1 MRTVWTDVDGI
12 RMHAA
17 VGGRGS
23 PVVLLHGY
31 GVSGAYMLPL
41 ARRLTPFAKVLVPDL
56 PGQGKSGRNGGGCGI
71 GEFADVLGEWL
82 DAVELVRPA
91 FVANS
96 FGCQIVTELAVRRP
110 NRVGPMVLVGPTI
123 DPARRSAPRQLAGAL
138 RDAKREPFSLLGR
151 ASRDNAA
158 AGLRHLLPT
167 ARSALAD
174 RIEERLPKLEQR
186 VVVVFGENDGFI
198 GLEWATEA
206 AVLLPRGRLVVVPG
220 EPHAVHYTRPDLVA
234 DIVRELLVEERQD
247 AVGQLARRLEHR
259 DMSAGDVDDARLG
272 DQLVPLR
279 GNARRDE
286 PVVLSPH
293 E

>member
-1 MRTVWTDVDGI
+1 MRTAWTDVDGI
-12 RMHAA
+12 RMHAV

-41 ARRLTPFAKVLVPDL
+41 ARRITPFASVFVPDL
-56 PGQGKSGRNGGGCGI
+56 PGQGKSGRNGGGFGI

-82 DAVELVRPA
+82 DAVEVVRPA
-91 FVANS
+91 VVANS

-110 NRVGPMVLVGPTI
+110 NRIGPMVLVGPTI
-123 DPARRSAPRQLAGAL
+123 DPARRSAPHQLVGAL
-138 RDAKREPFSLLGR
+138 RDAKREPFSLLGV

-158 AGLRHLLPT
+158 AGLRQLLPT

-174 RIEERLPKLEQR
+174 RIEERLPRLDQR
-186 VVVVFGENDGFI
+186 VVVVVGENDGFV
-198 GLEWATEA
+198 GPDWAKEA
-206 AVLLPRGRLVVVPG
+206 AALLPRGRLVVVPG
-220 EPHAVHYTRPDLVA
+220 EPHTVHYTRPDLVA
-234 DIVRELLVEERQD
+234 HLVRTLLVEESQD
-247 AVGQLARRLEHR
+247 AVGKLARRLEH
-259 DMSAGDVDDARLG
+259 GDVSAVNVHDAGLA

-279 GNARRDE
+279 RNARRDE
-286 PVVLSPH
+286 AVALSPH

>member
-1 MRTVWTDVDGI
+1 MRTVWTELDGI
-12 RMHAA
+12 RMHAV
-17 VGGRGS
+17 VGGQGS
-23 PVVLLHGY
+23 PVVLVHGY

-41 ARRLTPFAKVLVPDL
+41 ARRLVRFASVFVPDL
-56 PGQGKSGRNGGGCGI
+56 PGQGKSDGNGCGCGI
-71 GEFADVLGEWL
+71 REFADVLGEWL
-82 DAVELVRPA
+82 AAFDLVRPA

-110 NRVGPMVLVGPTI
+110 NLVGPMVLVGPTI
-123 DPARRSAPRQLAGAL
+123 DPARRSAPRQIAGAL
-138 RDAKREPFSLLGR
+138 RDAKREPFSLLGV

-198 GLEWATEA
+198 GREWAEQA
-206 AVLLPRGRLVVVPG
+206 AALLPRGRLVVVPG
-220 EPHAVHYTRPDLVA
+220 EPHAVHYTRPGLVA
-234 DIVRELLVEERQD
+234 DFVRALLVEERQD
-247 AVGQLARRLEHR
+247 AVGKLARRLEHG
-259 DMSAGDVDDARLG
+259 DVPAGDVPDPG
-272 DQLVPLR
+272 VGNQLVPLR
-279 GNARRDE
+279 RNARRDE
-286 PVVLSPH
+286 PVALSPH